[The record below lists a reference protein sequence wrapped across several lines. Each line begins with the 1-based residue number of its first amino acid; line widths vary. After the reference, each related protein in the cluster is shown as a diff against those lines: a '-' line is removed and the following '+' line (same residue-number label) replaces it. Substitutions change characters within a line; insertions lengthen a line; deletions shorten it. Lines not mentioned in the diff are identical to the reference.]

1 MTLVRPRAFALLWLL
16 CGCAGSSRMTQ
27 TVPESL
33 AIPPPRPGYV
43 LVWHDEFDG
52 ATLDPAKWTAYA
64 GPRRDAHN
72 SAEAV
77 GVADGILT
85 ITTSTEDGV
94 HHTGF
99 LDTAGKFLAAF
110 GWFEA
115 RIRFHSSPGEWGAFW
130 LQSPT
135 MGDRVGD
142 VRAAGAEIDV
152 VEHRFT
158 DTADVDISNTF
169 GINVHWDGYGADHK
183 HAGGRGAMAAG
194 AAPLQGDWHTYAVR
208 WTPDRYTFFLDGVEQ
223 WSTRAGVSRRPEYI
237 RLTCEVQDA
246 SWAGHV
252 PAGGYR
258 RREESRTRMHV
269 DWVRVWQSAP

>member
-1 MTLVRPRAFALLWLL
+1 MRA
-16 CGCAGSSRMTQ
+16 
-27 TVPESL
+27 
-33 AIPPPRPGYV
+33 
-43 LVWHDEFDG
+43 D
-52 ATLDPAKWTAYA
+52 
-64 GPRRDAHN
+64 
-72 SAEAV
+72 
-77 GVADGILT
+77 
-85 ITTSTEDGV
+85 STEDGV